1 MNKPD
6 LNTVKKYL
14 LSLQESICS
23 GIESTEN
30 GATFQTDEW
39 QHANGGGGITRVLQ
53 GQTIE
58 KGGVNFSHVKGAE
71 LPAAA
76 SASRPHI
83 AGKPFEAMG
92 VSVVMHP
99 NNPYIPT
106 SHANVRFFVADPD
119 SDQPIWWFGGG
130 YDLTPYYANESDVI
144 AWHQQ
149 ARAACTPYGED
160 YYARFKQWCDEYFY
174 LKHRDEQRGVGGLF
188 FDDFNEQSFEHSFAF
203 MRSVGDSYLKAYQP
217 IIERNQS
224 REYGE
229 HERSFQAYRRG
240 RYVEYNLLYD
250 RGTIFGLQSNGRT
263 ESILMSLP
271 PRVEWHYNYQ
281 TEAGSEESRLC
292 DYFLK
297 PRDWLSDA

>member
-1 MNKPD
+1 MQENS
-6 LNTVKKYL
+6 LETVKTYL
-14 LSLQESICS
+14 LSLQKDICER
-23 GIESTEN
+23 IESTETRS
-30 GATFQTDEW
+30 TFQLDEW
-39 QHANGGGGITRVLQ
+39 QHSNGGGGITRVLT
-53 GQTIE
+53 GDTIE
-58 KGGVNFSHVKGAE
+58 KGGVNFSHVRGDV

-99 NNPYIPT
+99 QNPYVPT

-119 SDQPIWWFGGG
+119 SKKPIWWFGGG
-130 YDLTPYYANESDVI
+130 YDLTPYYADEADVL

-149 ARAACTPYGED
+149 AKAACDPFGAD
-160 YYARFKQWCDEYFY
+160 YYARFKQWCDDYFY

-188 FDDFNEQSFEHSFAF
+188 FDDFNEQNFEHAFAF
-203 MRSVGDSYLKAYQP
+203 MQSVGNSYMNAYQP
-217 IIERNQS
+217 IIERHMTQAYS
-224 REYGE
+224 EKQ
-229 HERSFQAYRRG
+229 RSFQAYRRG

-271 PRVEWHYNYQ
+271 PKVEWHYNYQ
-281 TEAGSEESRLC
+281 SAPGSPEAQLT

-297 PRDWLSDA
+297 PRDWLGKV